1 MLRADPIDF
10 SPALLRIQEKP
21 PAPLAGWMLRLLI
34 GLLAGVALWAVFGR
48 LDIVAVA
55 DGKLVPSSYLKIV
68 QPAEQGIVK
77 EILVREGE
85 KVAEG
90 QVLIRMD
97 AALAQA
103 DLRSLAADV
112 QTRGLA
118 LRRIDAQLAGRPN
131 APGSVM
137 QGSATPGLV
146 APDAVAPGTAT
157 PGSATPR
164 PSAAGA
170 QTSQP
175 FARQPGDSPAHYAQ
189 ALAQYEANVRAYE
202 NALAQE
208 RSLLHKARHDLA
220 AAESTKAKLEQ
231 VLPHYVE
238 QERAFAKL
246 QKDGFAGRVM
256 ATDKAR
262 ERIEKEQ
269 DLRTQEFVI
278 RSSRAVIAQSEAKIA
293 QITADYRRALQ
304 AERVETAMQLERA
317 SQELAKHEHRRGLLE
332 LRAPQAGI
340 VKDLATYTAGTVVA
354 PGTILMTLVPE
365 GDKLVA
371 EVWVSNQDV
380 GFVRMGQD
388 VKVKLA
394 AFQFQKYGMVD
405 GKVLHI
411 NADATEAPSPNTRSD
426 ALAGRDRPMGP
437 LAFRALVELGAQE
450 LRTDAARYALAPGMQ
465 VSSEIHLGTR
475 SILEYVL
482 SPVQKAWHEA
492 ARER

>member
-1 MLRADPIDF
+1 MRADPSEF
-10 SPALLRIQEKP
+10 SPAILRITERP
-21 PAPLAGWMLRLLI
+21 PAPLAGWMLRLLV
-34 GLLAGVALWAVFGR
+34 GLVAGILLWSVFGR

-97 AALAQA
+97 AVLARA
-103 DLRSLAADV
+103 DLITLRSDA
-112 QTRGLA
+112 QTRRLA
-118 LRRIDAQLAGRPN
+118 LRRIESQLDARP
-131 APGSVM
+131 
-137 QGSATPGLV
+137 LV
-146 APDAVAPGTAT
+146 RAPD
-157 PGSATPR
+157 
-164 PSAAGA
+164 
-170 QTSQP
+170 
-175 FARQPGDSPAHYAQ
+175 DSPEHYAQ
-189 ALAQYEANVRAYE
+189 AAAQMEANQRAYQ

-208 RSLLHKARHDLA
+208 RSVLDKARHDLA
-220 AAESTKAKLEQ
+220 AAESTRAKLEQ

-238 QERAFAKL
+238 QERAFDKL

-278 RSSRAVIAQSEAKIA
+278 RSSRAMIAQSEAKIG
-293 QITADYRRALQ
+293 QITADYRRQLQ
-304 AERVETAMQLERA
+304 TERVEVSSQLERA
-317 SQELAKHEHRRGLLE
+317 RQELAKHEHRQGLLE

-371 EVWVSNQDV
+371 EVWVSNHDV
-380 GFVRMGQD
+380 GFVRRDQQ

-394 AFQFQKYGMVD
+394 AFQFQKYGMVE
-405 GKVLHI
+405 GRVMHI

-437 LAFRALVELGAQE
+437 LAFRALVELDSQE
-450 LRTDAARYALAPGMQ
+450 LVADSERYRLAPGMQ
-465 VSSEIHLGTR
+465 VTTEIHLGTR
-475 SILEYVL
+475 SVAEYAL